1 MKGFGDKKIKNKPTP
16 RELVKEKLIKQAF
29 NYFQEGNLHYS
40 IKCYEDCLSKGFHD
54 PELLSKYGIVLFQS
68 GNTRKAI
75 DIFEKSIKIYPQD
88 PDLYINL
95 SNIYK
100 LTGNLNYAENLI
112 KKSLHLKPNSNIALN
127 NLTGILITKKKFLEA
142 KKYAL
147 LSINYD
153 QNNSNNYYNLGVIYA
168 NLDHFQESIESFKKA
183 IIYNPLNYE
192 ANLNLGAMLLKL
204 SQFEKAKKYIEKS
217 LTLKPNSYEAFFNL
231 GQIALYT
238 KKPELAESYFIKSLS
253 FCQNNTEI
261 YKFLGI
267 AQFMNSKDHALENIN
282 KSIALNS
289 AKNISNVLKRI
300 FEVENKSTTTKIQTF
315 KTPYEKFGTKP
326 VLLHKTVDK
335 ELLKTLYKQNTSDLN
350 TVDNSN
356 FSGNA
361 IGSNYRLFDDYDP
374 ILELLKNDLI
384 KLTSNYFNSDIF
396 IEDSFFRILEGKGEV
411 KKHIHLDTIDRL
423 PKLNLYKY
431 KFSLV
436 YYLITGDNDCS
447 EPGYLTFYNPDD
459 KILPKPGMIILFPS
473 DRPHSVSYNG
483 KSDRMI
489 LSINFYSY

>member
-16 RELVKEKLIKQAF
+16 RELVKDKLIKQASK
-29 NYFQEGNLHYS
+29 YFEEGNLHYS
-40 IKCYEDCLSKGFHD
+40 IQCYEDCLSKGFQD
-54 PELLSKYGIVLFQS
+54 PALLSQYGIVLFQS
-68 GNTRKAI
+68 GYTKKAI
-75 DIFEKSIKIYPQD
+75 DIFEKSIKIYPQE

-100 LTGNLNYAENLI
+100 LKGNLNYAENLI
-112 KKSLHLKPNSNIALN
+112 KKSLNLNPNSHIALN
-127 NLTGILITKKKFLEA
+127 NLTGILITKKQFIEA

-153 QNNSNNYYNLGVIYA
+153 QNNSNNYYNLGVIYS
-168 NLDHFQESIESFKKA
+168 NLDHFQESIQSFKKA
-183 IIYNPLNYE
+183 IKYCQSNYG
-192 ANLNLGAMLLKL
+192 ANLNLGAMLLKI
-204 SQFEKAKKYIEKS
+204 SQFEEARKYIEVS
-217 LTLKPNSYEAFFNL
+217 LTLKPTSYEAYFNL

-238 KKPELAESYFIKSLS
+238 EKFELAESYFIKSLS
-253 FCQNNTEI
+253 FCQNNNEI

-267 AQFMNSKDHALENIN
+267 AQFMNSKDHALDSIN

-289 AKNISNVLKRI
+289 TKNISNVLKKI
-300 FEVENKSTTTKIQTF
+300 IQVENKSTKSKIQTF
-315 KTPYEKFGTKP
+315 KTPYEKFGNKP
-326 VLLHKTVDK
+326 VLLYKSVDK
-335 ELLKTLYKQNTSDLN
+335 ELLKILYKQNTSDLN

-384 KLTSNYFNSDIF
+384 KLTSNYLNSDIF
-396 IEDSFFRILEGKGEV
+396 IEDSFFRILEGEGVV
-411 KKHIHLDTIDRL
+411 KKHIHLDTIDKL

-436 YYLITGDNDCS
+436 YYLKTGDNDCS
-447 EPGYLTFYNPDD
+447 EPGYLTFHNPDD
-459 KILPKPGMIILFPS
+459 RILPKPGMIILFPS
-473 DRPHSVSYNG
+473 DRPHSVLYNG